1 MASPFRMFRRHQKV
15 WMAVL
20 TVGAMIAFVFL
31 SGQGAMQ
38 FLDRKVSNDPVRVR
52 TTKFGNLTQGQV
64 QSMVS
69 NRRRLIGFVTDVGK
83 AVYMAEGKP
92 VEAQN
97 LLNYLSLPPRKTKP
111 RKRSLTPGSWPRK
124 PSTWARPSA
133 TTKSK
138 GTSPADRPAAYFDR
152 RCPSNLESAR
162 IDGEVAFSA
171 AERIPCRPA
180 VLASDARRA
189 RAFPPAVLWEYYCR
203 LNRRATAEVA
213 AVPVAQYADR
223 VPAPNNKELEEF
235 FEKYKARY
243 PNAASPEPGF
253 RVPKRIA
260 VQYFAADLDKF
271 ADSKDVTKAEVDQEY
286 EAHKD
291 QYEYSIKAE
300 LKKIEEEKKA
310 EAEKKTQ
317 AAKKAATKKTEP
329 EKKPPADKKDQA
341 EKKTEAGPKPE
352 AKKTDIE
359 SKPEAAKKPAVQ
371 GAAGPAPETKTKEG
385 GKEGSGQ
392 KSSAATKSSDK
403 TSSLDRSPYRLV
415 AFADEKKPA
424 DSASGGGSDTTHRSE
439 ARREQGR
446 PARQGR
452 RSETACGRSSPPSR
466 WNPSGRAGH
475 SGQAVG
481 GEAVV
486 EGGKGSQGVEG
497 GEGDQTR
504 GIPGSE
510 GGQSGRGQEALERV
524 KDAIRK
530 QLAKQK
536 AWKKID
542 TIFLGLEDLMNE
554 YQRRKVKAENPSP
567 HAAPAGAPTPLDFA
581 ALAKQYG
588 LTSGRTKLLSDT
600 EIVDENIG
608 KSVIEGGTPFQQYA
622 YKTLVTLKPTRP
634 STPPIATCFGSLTR
648 RMSGFRSSTSRAF
661 ARRWSRP
668 GRWFT
673 PQNRPGGGG

>member
-1 MASPFRMFRRHQKV
+1 MRLLKESLAARQYWQVTH
-15 WMAVL
+15 
-20 TVGAMIAFVFL
+20 VG
-31 SGQGAMQ
+31 
-38 FLDRKVSNDPVRVR
+38 
-52 TTKFGNLTQGQV
+52 
-64 QSMVS
+64 
-69 NRRRLIGFVTDVGK
+69 
-83 AVYMAEGKP
+83 
-92 VEAQN
+92 
-97 LLNYLSLPPRKTKP
+97 
-111 RKRSLTPGSWPRK
+111 
-124 PSTWARPSA
+124 
-133 TTKSK
+133 
-138 GTSPADRPAAYFDR
+138 
-152 RCPSNLESAR
+152 
-162 IDGEVAFSA
+162 
-171 AERIPCRPA
+171 
-180 VLASDARRA
+180 A

-371 GAAGPAPETKTKEG
+371 VRRRPGPRDQNQG
-385 GKEGSGQ
+385 GRQGRFRAEVVRRPRNRP
-392 KSSAATKSSDK
+392 TRRR
-403 TSSLDRSPYRLV
+403 RSTARPIASWPLRTRRSRR
-415 AFADEKKPA
+415 DG
-424 DSASGGGSDTTHRSE
+424 ASGGGSDTTHRSE

-452 RSETACGRSSPPSR
+452 RSETACGAKQSAEPMEPVPVAPVIPVKPSEEKPSSK
-466 WNPSGRAGH
+466 
-475 SGQAVG
+475 
-481 GEAVV
+481 EA
-486 EGGKGSQGVEG
+486 KGPKESKAAKETKP
-497 GEGDQTR
+497 EES
-504 GIPGSE
+504 PE
-510 GGQSGRGQEALERV
+510 AKAAKAAEAKEALERV

-622 YKTLVTLKPTRP
+622 YKTLVTLKPTRSFDATNCYLFWVVNETNERIP
-634 STPPIATCFGSLTR
+634 KLDEPGVRQEVVKAWKMVHARKIALEAADKLAAQARQSGKSLK
-648 RMSGFRSSTSRAF
+648 RAF
-661 ARRWSRP
+661 PDRP
-668 GRWFT
+668 DVHVTETDPFSWMTYGSVPADASASPPKLSEVEGVDMPGEAFMRTVFGLKQDGIGVAINT
-673 PQNRPGGGG
+673 PQTVAYVVRVIKFEPATDALMGWFERDPPDTYLSIDRDDIRQMLLAQRKEFHASVGLKWEPRPAADSAEGTSAPLPPEPDSDD